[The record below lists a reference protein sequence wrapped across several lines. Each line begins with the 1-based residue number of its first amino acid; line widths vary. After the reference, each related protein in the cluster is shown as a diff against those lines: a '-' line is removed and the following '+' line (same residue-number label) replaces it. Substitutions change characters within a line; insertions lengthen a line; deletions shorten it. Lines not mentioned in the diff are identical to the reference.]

1 MKNPEVD
8 LTSRRS
14 FVKTLGAWGLVTLP
28 YLSLGQA
35 FERPRQGF
43 VPAYGPNA
51 QKRISY
57 LAHRETNIEGQWSHS
72 HIEGQIPANLKG
84 TLFRNGPGSK
94 SVGARPLNHF
104 FDGDA
109 YITAFQFSEEKLS
122 IRSQFVNT
130 VERQQEQNARKMLYH
145 DFGTTAP
152 QWPSRGFKNPP
163 NINITAF
170 DGMLLALSE
179 ASHPTALD
187 LESLQTKYSYSFGG
201 SLPGNLGFTAHP
213 KTDPT
218 TQDLY
223 AFGVTRAMFPE
234 LKIYRVNYHDK
245 KNSEI
250 HSFNLGGFFPIH
262 DCLMTENHIVFVV
275 SPMQVN
281 MLKAATLMYPVAD
294 ILEYDA
300 NKALRI
306 LIFSKHSREAP
317 IVIESQP
324 SALVFHHINAYEEAG
339 KIIFD
344 TILIDDASPYQI
356 FKAWAQEQVPKAPK
370 TWITRFEVNLKT
382 KTMMSRKKLS
392 DGRGIEFPCIDL
404 RRLGQ
409 KLKYFYVLE
418 SDMDTSDP
426 LSFSMLSSWDS
437 KNSKPI
443 GRAFAD
449 AGQSFGEAVCAPKL
463 QSSSEEENWI
473 LHLGYDSKRDESF
486 LDIRKSVSLELEA
499 RVWLGRHL
507 PLGFH
512 GIFVS

>member
-57 LAHRETNIEGQWSHS
+57 LAHRETNIEGQWRHS

-234 LKIYRVNYHDK
+234 LKIYRMNYHDK

-250 HSFNLGGFFPIH
+250 HSFNLGGFFPI
-262 DCLMTENHIVFVV
+262 LYWMF
-275 SPMQVN
+275 Q
-281 MLKAATLMYPVAD
+281 A
-294 ILEYDA
+294 
-300 NKALRI
+300 
-306 LIFSKHSREAP
+306 FAP
-317 IVIESQP
+317 I
-324 SALVFHHINAYEEAG
+324 LTG
-339 KIIFD
+339 
-344 TILIDDASPYQI
+344 SP
-356 FKAWAQEQVPKAPK
+356 AQ
-370 TWITRFEVNLKT
+370 
-382 KTMMSRKKLS
+382 
-392 DGRGIEFPCIDL
+392 
-404 RRLGQ
+404 
-409 KLKYFYVLE
+409 
-418 SDMDTSDP
+418 
-426 LSFSMLSSWDS
+426 
-437 KNSKPI
+437 
-443 GRAFAD
+443 
-449 AGQSFGEAVCAPKL
+449 L
-463 QSSSEEENWI
+463 Q
-473 LHLGYDSKRDESF
+473 
-486 LDIRKSVSLELEA
+486 
-499 RVWLGRHL
+499 L
-507 PLGFH
+507 PR
-512 GIFVS
+512 